1 LPSIRRAGTLRAM
14 DTRHQQGFNL
24 LELMATVAILGVLLG
39 LGVPAFNDLI
49 RNNRVVADTNKL
61 VVALSSARSEAVRRG
76 LPISVCATNSA
87 QTACVATANWAANG
101 WMVFTDAT
109 GTAGTFDGTDEILQK
124 FARAGS
130 GVGLNSSNTTAVRF
144 LSTGLP
150 PSGAPLN
157 TVFTVQHS
165 ICRDDNRRTVR
176 ITRTG
181 RLNTTKGA
189 CS

>member
-1 LPSIRRAGTLRAM
+1 
-14 DTRHQQGFNL
+14 
-24 LELMATVAILGVLLG
+24 MATVAILGVLLG
-39 LGVPAFNDLI
+39 LGVPAFNDMV

-76 LPISVCATNSA
+76 LPVAVCPTNTA
-87 QTACVATANWAANG
+87 QSACVSTANWATNG

-109 GTAGTFDGTDEILQK
+109 GTSGTFDGTDEILQK
-124 FARAGS
+124 FAPAGS
-130 GVGLNSSNTTAVRF
+130 GVGLTSSNTSAVRF

-150 PSGAPLN
+150 PSGAAD
-157 TVFTVQHS
+157 TTFTVQHS
-165 ICRDDNRRTVR
+165 ICRDNNRRTVR
-176 ITRTG
+176 ISPTG